1 MFIINLTYKVPL
13 DKVDSF
19 LQAHVKFLDEQY
31 EQGTFL
37 ASGPKIPRDGGVI
50 LALFDSKAEALANIE
65 KDPFYINGI
74 AEYEVTE
81 FQPKKTSEALK
92 FLQKS

>member
-19 LQAHVKFLDEQY
+19 LKAHVKFLEEQY
-31 EQGTFL
+31 KLGNFL
-37 ASGPKIPRDGGVI
+37 ASGPKIPREGGVI
-50 LALFDSKAEALANIE
+50 LALFDNKSEALVNIE
-65 KDPFYINGI
+65 KDPFYIYGI
-74 AEYEVTE
+74 AEYELTE

-92 FLQKS
+92 FLQQI